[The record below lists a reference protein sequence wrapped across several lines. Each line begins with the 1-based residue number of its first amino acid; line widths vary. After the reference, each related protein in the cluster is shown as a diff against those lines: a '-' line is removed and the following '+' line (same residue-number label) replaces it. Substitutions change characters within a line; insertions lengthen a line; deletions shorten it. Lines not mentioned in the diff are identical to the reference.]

1 MEVDRGFSLGLHD
14 VHPPEGCIVMQG
26 GAHRLEPKAMAVLV
40 ELARWA
46 PYVCSRQRLEHAVW
60 PRGHVTED
68 ALTRCIGQLRRALR
82 GSGDA
87 WIETV
92 PRRGYRLCVAPG
104 PLHAA
109 APPPPPAAD
118 GGSPG
123 LIVMPWRTRAGSEAG
138 LVGEGLATLLAQ
150 RLASL
155 PGLHVISGA
164 TAARLAAQ
172 KASVGRIAGS
182 TGAAWV
188 VTGSVLLA
196 DGRLQVLTELVDTR
210 RDAVA
215 WADQRGC
222 AQDAILPMLQ
232 TLADGLAQ
240 ALGARLAL
248 VATPPRLP
256 LASLCDYLHARRLV
270 GRRTPADLSAAAD
283 TLDRLLAGS
292 ADFAPAWAA
301 RAECALLLAHYAGG
315 DPTPQLAACR
325 QALQRALALDAANAV
340 AWSVRGGLRL
350 FFERDLDGAAADL
363 HRAIEI
369 KPNHALAMVT
379 LANVAAVRWQF
390 DAAQAWLGQAL
401 RIDPLDLGVTMNLG
415 DHLILQ
421 RRPAEAAQ
429 ALRRALVLDPEH
441 EPSRLRLAWAL
452 ALAGQADAARQALDE
467 SAARRGRV
475 PPSPAWHE
483 AAALVEGALG
493 DHVRADRHAVAL
505 SALGAGV
512 GPWSLA
518 RAHAA
523 AGHSEAALDHLEAAW
538 RLGVSSCV
546 FARVT
551 PALASLHGHPAFE
564 RRVAGLPA
572 PPAGEFSRQVKVE
585 APPPPVAAVTA
596 ADPAPTPRR
605 PRAGRRPRTPHR
617 RR

>member
-26 GAHRLEPKAMAVLV
+26 GAHRLEPKVMAVLV

-46 PYVCSRQRLEHAVW
+46 PHVCSRQRLEHAVW

-82 GSGDA
+82 GGGDA

-123 LIVMPWRTRAGSEAG
+123 LIVMPWRSRAGPEAG

-150 RLASL
+150 RLAAL

-182 TGAAWV
+182 TWAAWV

-248 VATPPRLP
+248 VTQAVGEPRRR
-256 LASLCDYLHARRLV
+256 RRL
-270 GRRTPADLSAAAD
+270 TD
-283 TLDRLLAGS
+283 
-292 ADFAPAWAA
+292 
-301 RAECALLLAHYAGG
+301 
-315 DPTPQLAACR
+315 Q
-325 QALQRALALDAANAV
+325 
-340 AWSVRGGLRL
+340 
-350 FFERDLDGAAADL
+350 
-363 HRAIEI
+363 
-369 KPNHALAMVT
+369 
-379 LANVAAVRWQF
+379 
-390 DAAQAWLGQAL
+390 
-401 RIDPLDLGVTMNLG
+401 
-415 DHLILQ
+415 
-421 RRPAEAAQ
+421 
-429 ALRRALVLDPEH
+429 
-441 EPSRLRLAWAL
+441 
-452 ALAGQADAARQALDE
+452 
-467 SAARRGRV
+467 
-475 PPSPAWHE
+475 
-483 AAALVEGALG
+483 
-493 DHVRADRHAVAL
+493 
-505 SALGAGV
+505 
-512 GPWSLA
+512 
-518 RAHAA
+518 
-523 AGHSEAALDHLEAAW
+523 
-538 RLGVSSCV
+538 
-546 FARVT
+546 
-551 PALASLHGHPAFE
+551 
-564 RRVAGLPA
+564 
-572 PPAGEFSRQVKVE
+572 
-585 APPPPVAAVTA
+585 APPPPVGAATA
-596 ADPAPTPRR
+596 AGRGPTPKR
-605 PRAGRRPRTPHR
+605 PRVGRRPPARVPVSR
-617 RR
+617 A